1 MSLDRELEKFYN
13 YISSEKGYSLN
24 TLESYS
30 SDLKLLSNYLE
41 SKNKKSWERIEI
53 SDINN
58 YFSSISKNSKAT
70 LKRKHAAIRSFF
82 KFLENENQNIS
93 NLLEKIKT
101 PKIGSPIPKPLS
113 LGEIEKIIN
122 FQNINDEDFTNTCI
136 FILMYASGLRVSE
149 VISVK
154 IGEID
159 LKQKTIKVT
168 GKGNKQRIL
177 PIYQDAAK
185 FISSYIKSVRKNI
198 SNIES
203 YSSNLFVRKNS
214 KKITRQYVW
223 RKLRERTIKV
233 GINKN
238 VTPHMIRHSFA
249 THLLQGGASIRHVQE
264 FLGHNSIESTQIY
277 TKIPNE
283 KLIKDYNVAHPR
295 GNK

>member
-70 LKRKHAAIRSFF
+70 LKRKHATIRSFF

-93 NLLEKIKT
+93 NILEKIKT

-113 LGEIEKIIN
+113 IEEIEKIIN

-136 FILMYASGLRVSE
+136 FTLMYASGLRVSE

-198 SNIES
+198 SNIET

-223 RKLRERTIKV
+223 RKLRERTIMV

>member
-70 LKRKHAAIRSFF
+70 LKRKHATIRSFF

-93 NLLEKIKT
+93 NILEKIKT

-113 LGEIEKIIN
+113 IGEIEKIIN

-136 FILMYASGLRVSE
+136 FTLMYASGLRVSE

-198 SNIES
+198 SNIET

-223 RKLRERTIKV
+223 RKLRERTIQV

>member
-13 YISSEKGYSLN
+13 YISTEKGYSLN
-24 TLESYS
+24 TLDSYS
-30 SDLKLLSNYLE
+30 NDLKLLSNYLE
-41 SKNKKSWERIEI
+41 SKNKKSWEKIET

-58 YFSSISKNSKAT
+58 YFSSISNNSKTT
-70 LKRKHAAIRSFF
+70 LKRKHASIRSFF
-82 KFLENENQNIS
+82 KFLENENQDVNNI
-93 NLLEKIKT
+93 LEKIKT

-113 LGEIEKIIN
+113 IKEIEKIIN
-122 FQNINDEDFTNTCI
+122 FKNISEEDFTNTSI

-149 VISVK
+149 VIFVK
-154 IGEID
+154 LGEID

-168 GKGNKQRIL
+168 GKGNKQRVL
-177 PIYQDAAK
+177 PIYDDAANY
-185 FISSYIKSVRKNI
+185 IYSYINSVRKNLT
-198 SNIES
+198 NNHS
-203 YSSNLFVRKNS
+203 YSSKLFVRKNS

-223 RKLRERTIKV
+223 RKLKERTIKV
-233 GINKN
+233 GISKN

-264 FLGHNSIESTQIY
+264 FLGHNSVESTQIY

-283 KLIKDYNVAHPR
+283 KLIKDYNLAHPR

>member
-24 TLESYS
+24 TLDSYS

-58 YFSSISKNSKAT
+58 YFSSISNNSKTT
-70 LKRKHAAIRSFF
+70 LKRKHASIRSFF

-93 NLLEKIKT
+93 NILEKIKT

-113 LGEIEKIIN
+113 IGEIEKIIN

-198 SNIES
+198 TNIET

>member
-93 NLLEKIKT
+93 NILEKIKT

-113 LGEIEKIIN
+113 IEEIEKIIN

-136 FILMYASGLRVSE
+136 FTLMYASGLRVSE

-185 FISSYIKSVRKNI
+185 FISSYIKSVRKNL
-198 SNIES
+198 SNIET
-203 YSSNLFVRKNS
+203 YSSKLFVRKNS
-214 KKITRQYVW
+214 KK
-223 RKLRERTIKV
+223 
-233 GINKN
+233 
-238 VTPHMIRHSFA
+238 
-249 THLLQGGASIRHVQE
+249 
-264 FLGHNSIESTQIY
+264 
-277 TKIPNE
+277 
-283 KLIKDYNVAHPR
+283 
-295 GNK
+295 

>member
-70 LKRKHAAIRSFF
+70 LKRKHATIRSFF

-93 NLLEKIKT
+93 NILEKIKT

-113 LGEIEKIIN
+113 IEEIEKIIN

-136 FILMYASGLRVSE
+136 FTLMYASGLRVSE

-198 SNIES
+198 SNIET

-223 RKLRERTIKV
+223 RKLRERTIQV

>member
-41 SKNKKSWERIEI
+41 SNNKKSWERIEI

-70 LKRKHAAIRSFF
+70 LKRKHATIRSFF

-93 NLLEKIKT
+93 NILEKIKT

-113 LGEIEKIIN
+113 IEEIEKIIN

-136 FILMYASGLRVSE
+136 FTLMYASGLRVSE

-198 SNIES
+198 SNIET

-223 RKLRERTIKV
+223 RKLRERTIQV